1 MGGGKAVRNLNPDFD
16 GLLHRE
22 TTFEYLFMERLP
34 RNKLHDDEKLPIVFP
49 DFVDCAHIGV
59 IQCGGSLRFLD
70 EPGFAFL
77 RVGQTRREKL
87 QRDQPVK
94 LCVLGFEDNAHAA
107 FAELFEYLVVGDD

>member
-1 MGGGKAVRNLNPDFD
+1 
-16 GLLHRE
+16 
-22 TTFEYLFMERLP
+22 MERLP

-49 DFVDCAHIGV
+49 DFMDCADIGV
-59 IQCGGSLRFLD
+59 IQCGGNLRFLD